1 MKTKSKRIFWTFT
14 FYVISLL
21 VLGGVTF
28 FWKFRTLH
36 VDDYQVTTLKID
48 KSKPVYYVELD
59 GKRADVSLVKSIPKG
74 TKVLL
79 YEGLE
84 VTGLKIA
91 EADCVYVFSGAL
103 SEDEVLQRVHH
114 ELCAPWAM
122 LFSLILF
129 FGGMFVFTVYKHEK
143 L

>member
-28 FWKFRTLH
+28 FWKFRTFH
-36 VDDYQVTTLKID
+36 VDDYRVTTLKID

-59 GKRADVSLVKSIPKG
+59 GKLADVSVVKASQNG
-74 TKVLL
+74 TSVLK

-84 VTGLKIA
+84 VTVLKVA
-91 EADCVYVFSGAL
+91 ERDCVYVFLGAL
-103 SEDEVLQRVHH
+103 PKDEVLQNVQN
-114 ELCAPWAM
+114 ELCAPWATV
-122 LFSLILF
+122 FSLVLF
-129 FGGMFVFTVYKHEK
+129 FGGMFVLVVYKHGK
-143 L
+143 

>member
-14 FYVISLL
+14 FYVILLL

-36 VDDYQVTTLKID
+36 VDDYRVTTLKID

-59 GKRADVSLVKSIPKG
+59 GKLVDVSVVKASQNG
-74 TKVLL
+74 TSVLK

-84 VTGLKIA
+84 VTVLKVA
-91 EADCVYVFSGAL
+91 ERDCVYVFSGAL
-103 SEDEVLQRVHH
+103 PKDEVLQNVQN
-114 ELCAPWAM
+114 ELCAPWATV
-122 LFSLILF
+122 FSLVLF
-129 FGGMFVFTVYKHEK
+129 FGGMFVLVVYKHGK
-143 L
+143 